1 MVKFENIFAAGEGD
15 NRKDTKV
22 VFYSNENI
30 DAGLLE
36 LISSADKVM
45 RKHEDTGC
53 ITFDEIWLDK
63 DTQVWFEATF
73 DVSGG
78 IGFGVRYFG

>member
-1 MVKFENIFAAGEGD
+1 MVKFENIFSAGEG
-15 NRKDTKV
+15 NNGKDTKV
-22 VFYSNENI
+22 VFHSSENI
-30 DAGLLE
+30 DAELLE

-45 RKHEDTGC
+45 RENEDTGC

-63 DTQVWFEATF
+63 YTQVWFEATF

-78 IGFGVRYFG
+78 VDFGVRYVG